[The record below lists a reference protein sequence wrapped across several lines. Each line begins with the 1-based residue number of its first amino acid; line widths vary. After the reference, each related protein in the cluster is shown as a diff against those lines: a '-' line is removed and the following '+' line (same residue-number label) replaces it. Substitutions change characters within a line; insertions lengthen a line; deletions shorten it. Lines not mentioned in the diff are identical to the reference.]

1 MGNIR
6 HPRKGSMQYWPRKR
20 SRHTLVRVRHWADES
35 KVKLLGF
42 VAVKAGMTH
51 VQFTDTRAKSNTKGE
66 TVSIPVTILEC
77 PPLLISGVSFYK
89 NSLYG
94 LIKSASIWAG
104 KLEKNLGRTI
114 PLPKKQGKSIDDIK
128 DFDDLRLVV
137 QTLPENVAP
146 TGTKKPKLI
155 EIALGGKKED
165 KLNFA
170 KSILGKQIAITDVFE
185 PGNLVD
191 IRGVT
196 KGKGFQGTV
205 KRYGVQIRSH
215 KAEKT
220 KRGIGSLGGWTPKRV
235 EFSVAQSGKMGYHQ
249 RTEYNKKIVKIG
261 HDGTEVNRAGGL
273 DNYGLVKNS
282 FVLVHGS
289 VVGPVKR
296 EVLLT
301 AAERIKKV
309 SKEVP
314 DINYISK

>member
-42 VAVKAGMTH
+42 IAVKAGMTH
-51 VQFTDTRAKSNTKGE
+51 VQFTYTRAKCNTKGY
-66 TVSIPVTILEC
+66 TSSIPVTILEC

-94 LIKSASIWAG
+94 LIKSVSIWTS
-104 KLEKNLGRTI
+104 KLEKNLGRTM
-114 PLPKKQGKSIDDIK
+114 PLPKKQGKNIDDIK

-146 TGTKKPKLI
+146 TGTKKPKLL

-165 KLNFA
+165 KLIFA

-185 PGNLVD
+185 PGNLID

-220 KRGIGSLGGWTPKRV
+220 KRGIGSLGSWTPKRV

-249 RTEYNKKIVKIG
+249 RTEYNKKIIKIG
-261 HDGTEVNRAGGL
+261 HDGSEVNRAGGL

-282 FVLVHGS
+282 YVLVHGS

-301 AAERIKKV
+301 AAERIKKL

-314 DINYISK
+314 DVNYISK